1 MPVQGISKLVALDVA
16 KAMLDHGIHPPT
28 MYFPLIVHEAL
39 MIEPTEGESKQTL
52 DAFIEAM
59 LSIAKEAEE
68 DPQLLHDAPLT
79 TPFGRMDEVK
89 AAKDLIL
96 TA

>member
-1 MPVQGISKLVALDVA
+1 MPGRSVSTTSLSTINLPSFFSTVTPGQLPTNWLEPVSLLNSVVLPLLGLPAR
-16 KAMLDHGIHPPT
+16 AMRICL
-28 MYFPLIVHEAL
+28 
-39 MIEPTEGESKQTL
+39 
-52 DAFIEAM
+52 
-59 LSIAKEAEE
+59 
-68 DPQLLHDAPLT
+68 QLLHDAPLT

>member
-1 MPVQGISKLVALDVA
+1 
-16 KAMLDHGIHPPT
+16 
-28 MYFPLIVHEAL
+28 
-39 MIEPTEGESKQTL
+39 MIEPTETESKQVL
-52 DAFIEAM
+52 DEFIAAM
-59 LSIAKEAEE
+59 LSIAREAEE
-68 DPQLLHDAPLT
+68 NPQLLHDAPLT